1 MQVEK
6 IFKNS
11 FFSVLSQIILII
23 VGFFSQ
29 RVMNLRVGQEL
40 VGLNSV
46 ISNIIALL
54 SVSELG
60 IATAVVYHLYGA
72 LEHKD
77 EEQIASLMNLY
88 RRAYSIFALF
98 ITTAGLILLPFIHFF
113 LKENSF
119 AISYVRSVYLLWL
132 IRTVLSYLLSYK
144 RSILI
149 ADQREYIVSITML
162 IANVLNYGSI
172 ILILE
177 LSHDYVIALSINIV
191 VEAVSN
197 IWISRYV
204 EKKYPFLK
212 RLRKKSSEKSLISRV
227 FHDIKN
233 IFVTRLSNK
242 LLYSTTSLIISSF
255 ISVSITGLYSN
266 YTLITQ
272 SVLNVMNAL
281 SGAIQP
287 SVGHMFIAGDKE
299 KDYRALRQLSFL
311 FFLITALVA
320 SCLYSLITPF
330 VTDIWLTEQYRLD
343 TGITLFCV
351 MSCCLLILGLPLAL
365 IMNVSGL
372 FEKERN
378 LSILTAVINL
388 LLALLLV
395 KPLGIIGVLIGS
407 CCAYILQLLFRAY
420 YFFRYYL
427 KKSPAKYLTDMALYI
442 LLIIA
447 EVAGTAYLS
456 SHIYRNGNLV
466 RFILILFTCAVLP
479 CLCNLLLYLRDERLV
494 SLFRM
499 VWGLRKENATD
510 AITVVTDNSITP
522 DTSDI
527 SDTIL
532 LFQEPERYFFS
543 ELDCVYSPFRIHN
556 MRLRFWLYLLAL
568 RIPLFRL
575 PVLYGPWKKKLSKA
589 KQVILFDFGYLPG
602 LERYIHKRNPSCQ
615 VYLYYWNII
624 HKNHPGIRSFTER
637 SHIYSTDKA
646 DCETYHLK
654 YNHIFYPGPVTA
666 KAGDSKHLFFMGL
679 DKGRGQEIKE
689 LKDILENAGI
699 QCDIRIYSDNRN
711 PSYRKSLSGLL
722 VDHMLNYTDYCNCLQ
737 DCGILL
743 DYNQPGQIAL
753 SMRVMEAIYFSK
765 KLITTNTD
773 IVNYDFY
780 DPDRI
785 LVLSHPF
792 SGLSLT
798 AFKDFVEKPFVPY
811 GEETLYNYSFDHFK
825 KQFTP

>member
-1 MQVEK
+1 MQVDK

-11 FFSVLSQIILII
+11 FFSVLSQIVLII

-72 LEHKD
+72 LENND

-88 RRAYSIFALF
+88 RRAYFIFALF
-98 ITTAGLILLPFIHFF
+98 ITTAGLLLLPFIHLF

-119 AISYVRSVYLLWL
+119 ALSYVRLVYLLWL
-132 IRTVLSYLLSYK
+132 IRTVLSYLLSYR

-149 ADQREYIVSITML
+149 ADQREYIVSITL
-162 IANVLNYGSI
+162 LAANVMNYGSI

-177 LSHDYVIALSINIV
+177 LSQDYVIALSINIL

-197 IWISRYV
+197 IWLSRYV
-204 EKKYPFLK
+204 DRKYPFLK
-212 RLRKKSSEKSLISRV
+212 RLRKKASEKSLILRV

-242 LLYSTTSLIISSF
+242 LLNSTTSLIISSF

-272 SVLNVMNAL
+272 SVINVMNAL
-281 SGAIQP
+281 SNAIQP

-299 KDYRALRQLSFL
+299 KDYRALRKLSFL
-311 FFLITALVA
+311 FFFVTAVVG

-330 VTDIWLTEQYRLD
+330 VTDIWLTDQYRLD
-343 TGITLFCV
+343 TAIVLFCV

-378 LSILTAVINL
+378 LSILTAVVNL
-388 LLALLLV
+388 LLALLLI
-395 KPLGIIGVLIGS
+395 KPLGIVGVLIGS
-407 CCAYILQLLFRAY
+407 CSAYALQLLFRTY

-427 KKSPAKYLTDMALYI
+427 KESPVRYFTDMILYI
-442 LLIIA
+442 LLITA
-447 EVAGTAYLS
+447 EIAGTAYIS
-456 SHIYRNGNLV
+456 SLIYQRGSFA
-466 RFILILFTCAVLP
+466 RFILILLLCAILP
-479 CLCNLLLYLRDERLV
+479 CLCNLLFYLRDERLI
-494 SLFRM
+494 SLFHTVR
-499 VWGLRKENATD
+499 GLKKRSSPDIITGASENTAES
-510 AITVVTDNSITP
+510 SIA
-522 DTSDI
+522 
-527 SDTIL
+527 DTIL
-532 LFQEPERYFFS
+532 LFQEPERYFFP
-543 ELDCVYSPFRIHN
+543 ELGCVYAPFAIRN
-556 MRLRFWLYLLAL
+556 MKLRYWLYLLAR

-575 PVLYGPWKKKLSKA
+575 PILYGPWKKKLPLT

-624 HKNHPGIRSFTER
+624 QKNHPGIRHFTER
-637 SHIYSTDKA
+637 EHIYSTDKA
-646 DCETYHLK
+646 DCKTYHLK
-654 YNHIFYPGPVTA
+654 YNHIFYPGPVNMDT
-666 KAGDSKHLFFMGL
+666 GDSKHLFFMGL
-679 DKGRGQEIKE
+679 DKKRGLEIKE
-689 LKDILENAGI
+689 LKNILENAGI
-699 QCDIRIYSDNRN
+699 HCDIRLYSDSRD
-711 PSYRKSLSGLL
+711 PSYRQSLSDLL
-722 VDHMLNYTDYCNCLQ
+722 VDRTLNYADYCNCLRS
-737 DCGILL
+737 CGILL
-743 DYNQPGQIAL
+743 DYNQPGQTSL

-780 DPDRI
+780 DPDKI
-785 LVLSHPF
+785 LVLSRPF
-792 SGLSLT
+792 DELSPTVL
-798 AFKDFVEKPFVPY
+798 KDFAEKPFVPY
-811 GEETLYNYSFDHFK
+811 GGETLYNYSFAHFK
-825 KQFTP
+825 EQFTP